1 MKKNLLAAPENVD
14 TISHI
19 FLSFWHTQRVV
30 QLVYFPTNICCFY
43 LNQLTNHWF
52 RHIDN
57 LKQTQPL
64 LRVCI
69 EKRLHIFSQVL
80 SNHLILNIAYY
91 HFDFGARMTYKLRTF
106 TTLLL
111 WLARNCL
118 HNMRR
123 FFQYGLW
130 F

>member
-1 MKKNLLAAPENVD
+1 MVSKYMVSAVVSFFEKSLMKKNLLAAPENVD

-57 LKQTQPL
+57 L
-64 LRVCI
+64 R
-69 EKRLHIFSQVL
+69 
-80 SNHLILNIAYY
+80 
-91 HFDFGARMTYKLRTF
+91 
-106 TTLLL
+106 
-111 WLARNCL
+111 
-118 HNMRR
+118 
-123 FFQYGLW
+123 
-130 F
+130 